1 MYYVYV
7 LKSKKDNKWYT
18 GSTGDLRKRFKEH
31 SEGKVFST
39 KNRGPFELIY
49 YESCLNETDARMREK
64 YLKSGPGK
72 LYLKKRLKRFLSLTG
87 FTLIELMI
95 VLGVIVILS
104 IISARS
110 LIGSGAKSTLNNQ
123 TQITVKQLNNAAAK
137 AISQDGGYQWWM
149 RFDNPVGGANDVM
162 YLCYGTSYTAPSTS
176 CATEGVGA
184 AESQR
189 YTLNNRVQF
198 TDPVSGTS
206 KNVVFN
212 KATGL
217 PTATVNVTL
226 GLVSVS
232 GSNTITVNT
241 NGRIDY

>member
-1 MYYVYV
+1 M
-7 LKSKKDNKWYT
+7 
-18 GSTGDLRKRFKEH
+18 RK
-31 SEGKVFST
+31 
-39 KNRGPFELIY
+39 
-49 YESCLNETDARMREK
+49 
-64 YLKSGPGK
+64 
-72 LYLKKRLKRFLSLTG
+72 G

-104 IISARS
+104 IISARR

-176 CATEGVGA
+176 CAAEGVGA

-189 YTLNNRVQF
+189 YVLNNKVQF
-198 TDPVSGTS
+198 TDPASGTS
-206 KNVVFN
+206 KNIVFN

-232 GSNTITVNT
+232 DSNTITVNI